1 LNFGLS
7 SLVHLTERRIGRR
20 RAGLLATPKVV
31 PT

>member
-1 LNFGLS
+1 
-7 SLVHLTERRIGRR
+7 LVHLTERRIGRR